1 MGITLTAVCDMIVAA
16 KNLGINYIFIDKNVT
31 DDKLIN
37 LLREKGFSILIGMG
51 ANARVKISW

>member
-1 MGITLTAVCDMIVAA
+1 MGFTLTAVCDMIEAA
-16 KNLGINYIFIDKNVT
+16 KKLTMNYIFIDKNVV
-31 DDKLIN
+31 DDTLIN

>member
-1 MGITLTAVCDMIVAA
+1 MGFTLAAVCDMIVAA
-16 KNLGINYIFIDKNVT
+16 KNLGINYIFIDKHVV
-31 DDKLIN
+31 DDTLIN

>member
-1 MGITLTAVCDMIVAA
+1 MGDTLTAVYDMIVAA
-16 KNLGINYIFIDKNVT
+16 KKLGINYIFIDKNVT

-37 LLREKGFSILIGMG
+37 LLRDKGFSILIGMG

>member
-16 KNLGINYIFIDKNVT
+16 KNLGINYIFIDKNVV
-31 DDKLIN
+31 DDTLIN